1 MDSDKK
7 KLEQIANQIIYGG
20 RPGIITFIENST
32 PTVAVRT
39 DVTDSSHF
47 ITIIVAMIKSLAHN
61 VGMEPLKV
69 AQAVFN
75 AFKLHKTIATR
86 KENV

>member
-20 RPGIITFIENST
+20 RPGIITFIENSK

-61 VGMEPLKV
+61 VGMEPLEV
-69 AQAVFN
+69 AQTLVE
-75 AFKLHKTIATR
+75 AFKVYNTTH
-86 KENV
+86 KENG